1 MQSMQPITLGN
12 HTMSKN
18 HICLVFIL
26 FARVGNFIYFGRRQ
40 AITFITEQFYEFLFC
55 SFRKIIPE
63 KSPDIK
69 WLSEAVRI
77 LTSREADSW
86 KK

>member
-1 MQSMQPITLGN
+1 
-12 HTMSKN
+12 MSS
-18 HICLVFIL
+18 C
-26 FARVGNFIYFGRRQ
+26 FAH
-40 AITFITEQFYEFLFC
+40 
-55 SFRKIIPE
+55 SRKIIPE